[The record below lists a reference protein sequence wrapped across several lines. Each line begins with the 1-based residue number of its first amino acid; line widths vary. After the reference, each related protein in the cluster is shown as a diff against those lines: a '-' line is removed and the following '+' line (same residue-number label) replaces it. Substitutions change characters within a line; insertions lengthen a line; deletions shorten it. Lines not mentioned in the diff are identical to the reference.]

1 MWPWISDAEHKA
13 LYERL
18 KVAAELGGFSIEIHT
33 LNSSSLS
40 GYCIPEDKRI
50 VLNENLGDTE
60 RLVTLNHEWA
70 HGMLHISSDLAPE
83 IKEFEAEAAS
93 IVLQQRFNLPVS
105 DESRAYIANCL
116 RQCHENP
123 DFNLEKA
130 CAAS

>member
-1 MWPWISDAEHKA
+1 M
-13 LYERL
+13 
-18 KVAAELGGFSIEIHT
+18 V
-33 LNSSSLS
+33 
-40 GYCIPEDKRI
+40 
-50 VLNENLGDTE
+50 V
-60 RLVTLNHEWA
+60 A

-123 DFNLEKA
+123 DFNLEKSLCRVINHA
-130 CAAS
+130 NFVSEHMELEELRQAIQNTLPQEHSIEQINQAFMQNI